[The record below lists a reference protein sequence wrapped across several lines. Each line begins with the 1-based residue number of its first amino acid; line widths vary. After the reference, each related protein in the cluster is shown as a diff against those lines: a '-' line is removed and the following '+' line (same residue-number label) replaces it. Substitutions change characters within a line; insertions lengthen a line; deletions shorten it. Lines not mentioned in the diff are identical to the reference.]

1 MKMNERR
8 KLPEGFMAACIVLM
22 GLFAAMVVAGFVMIK
37 VFASEEHKEEIF
49 VTEYKKTSLEKQFKH
64 DIDMKFQEWMEEQ
77 ETEEAEEPKYL
88 IDVTQEDIDLMAR
101 VVMSEAS
108 ILSYDAKQAIAQTIV
123 NRVRTDFRDFRN
135 QNSVSEVVY
144 HPNAY
149 STQDNGEPNEDCYRA
164 VEAALMYE
172 GFPTDMFWFREDHYH
187 NFGTPYCHIGTT
199 YFSRGISDGN

>member
-1 MKMNERR
+1 MNERR

-22 GLFAAMVVAGFVMIK
+22 GIFAAMVAVGILIII
-37 VFASEEHKEEIF
+37 FATGKENDEEVLVIEHEQ
-49 VTEYKKTSLEKQFKH
+49 TSFKAQVEH
-64 DIDMKFQEWMEEQ
+64 DIDLRFQEWIEEQ
-77 ETEEAEEPKYL
+77 PEEENKYL

-108 ILSYDAKQAIAQTIV
+108 TLSLDAKQAIAQTIV
-123 NRVRTDFRDFRN
+123 NRVRTDFYDFKD